1 MADLVK
7 SISFLGQATY
17 QTRSQT
23 FDGTSVGGLSGITY
37 SPSNDRYFAISDD
50 RGTPPN
56 EPGQPPRYYALS
68 LNLSDLSFDN
78 SKVTFNGIFRL
89 LRADGTVYPPLS
101 TDTEAIRATNTG
113 STSFYIAS
121 EGQVDGTGQIRTAP
135 FVNQYSFTGQLL
147 NSLPIPEKFLP
158 NANTAANSTRG
169 VRDNLAFESL
179 ALTPDNSTLLVATE
193 NALFQDGGAAT
204 AAGGSR
210 SRIIRY
216 DLRTGQPTGEFLY
229 NTDAVAV
236 APIPATGFA
245 TAGLVELLAIDNNGQ
260 QLLAIER
267 SFSVGIPGTGNS
279 VKIYEID
286 LGSAT
291 NIAATASLSALS
303 ANDLAAIAPVQK
315 RLILDLADLN
325 LATGL
330 DNIEGITFGP
340 ILANGQRSLIL
351 VSDDNFSPNNVPL
364 PTFTQILAFGVDFSD
379 TSFALAQPVITTLS
393 GNSVQYIATDN
404 NDSFTG
410 DIGNDQL
417 YGLGGNDSIGGNT
430 GNDLI
435 GGNSGNDQVSGNEG
449 NDSIYGGKGNDLAS
463 GNDGNDLIVG
473 DLGNDS
479 LNGGLGN
486 DTLTGVSPN
495 NPRFPGIGEIDV
507 LTGAAGN
514 DLFVLGD
521 RFRAYYDEGTG
532 GAGLADY
539 ALITDFSL
547 VDDSITLLRNPNNTG
562 ATYLVSASPASLPT
576 GAGVFID
583 NDGVAGF
590 SANDELIAI
599 LQGFSATDA
608 TAITARFAFV

>member
-17 QTRSQT
+17 QTRSLT
-23 FDGTSVGGLSGITY
+23 ENGTTVGGLSGITY
-37 SPSNDRYFAISDD
+37 APVENRYLAISDD

-56 EPGQPPRYYALS
+56 EPGQPPRYYPIS
-68 LNLSDLSFDN
+68 LNLSDFSFDS
-78 SKVTFNGIFRL
+78 SKVTFGGIIPL
-89 LRADGTVYPPLS
+89 LRADGTTYPPLS
-101 TDTEAIRATNTG
+101 TDTEAIRV
-113 STSFYIAS
+113 TSNSSGVFIAS

-135 FVNQYSFTGQLL
+135 FVNQYSFFGQLR

-158 NANTAANSTRG
+158 NANTAANLTRG

-179 ALTPDNSTLLVATE
+179 ALTPDNNTLLVATE
-193 NALFQDGGAAT
+193 NALVQDGPAASVS
-204 AAGGSR
+204 AGSR

-229 NTDAVAV
+229 NTDPVAV

-267 SFSVGIPGTGNS
+267 SFSVGVPGTGNS

-291 NIAATASLSALS
+291 NIAATASLIALS
-303 ANDLAAIAPVQK
+303 ASDLAAIAPVQK
-315 RLILDLADLN
+315 RLILDLGDLN

-340 ILANGQRSLIL
+340 DLANGQRSLIL
-351 VSDDNFSPNNVPL
+351 VSDDNFSPNTAPL
-364 PTFTQILAFGVDFSD
+364 PTFTQILAFGVNFSD
-379 TSFALAQPVITTLS
+379 NSFALAEPVISTLS

-410 DIGNDQL
+410 DIGNDRL
-417 YGLGGNDSIGGNT
+417 YGLGGNDSIAGNT

-435 GGNSGNDQVSGNEG
+435 GGNSGNDQLSGGDG
-449 NDSIYGGKGNDLAS
+449 NDTIYGGKGNDIAS
-463 GNDGNDLIVG
+463 GNDGNDFLLG

-479 LNGGLGN
+479 LVGGNGN

-495 NPRFPGIGEIDV
+495 NPRFPGIGEVDT
-507 LTGAAGN
+507 LTGGAGN
-514 DLFVLGD
+514 DTFILGD

-532 GAGLADY
+532 GLGLADY
-539 ALITDFSL
+539 ALITDFSV
-547 VDDSITLLRNPNNTG
+547 VDDTITLLRNPNNTG
-562 ATYLVSASPASLPT
+562 ATYVIGASPASLPT
-576 GAGVFID
+576 GAGLFID
-583 NDGVAGF
+583 NDGVAGL

-599 LQGFSATDA
+599 LAGFGAGDA
-608 TAITARFAFV
+608 NAITARFNFI